1 MEILQKIG
9 IFLIFLGP
17 LVFIHELGHFL
28 VARFFGVRVEKFSI
42 GFGKSLLQ
50 FTKGDTEYK
59 FALIPLG
66 GYVKMFGDDPTRKEK
81 LTDEEK
87 KVAFNHK
94 SKFARFWIVLAG
106 PIANF
111 ILAYFIYSS
120 LILKGGEVKKFKIA
134 ELKETALMSTV
145 GFETG
150 DVIKKLNDEIIY
162 TQEDIFFLDDGS
174 NKFEVERN
182 GEIVEVKTKE
192 SVENLLEDY
201 VVNSK
206 YLIESKVFDQN
217 GNSFFLSLQSSEY
230 ANKTFNE
237 IRKNYNGIVHLFNN
251 KLKFHSTLQSTPN
264 ESLNDL
270 LLRAK
275 YFSHDLKVATVMPDS
290 AASDAS
296 LKPDDILISYNDENL
311 HSFYDLPTALK
322 KYEDK
327 EANLGII
334 RDGQE
339 LTLKI
344 TPKKVDERFLIGI
357 QSSMK
362 LAQPGVHTLPRRG
375 LVNSLKTGGLKTWK
389 GITKTFE
396 AIMKLFSFNKDVLS
410 SLGGPVAIANMAS
423 QSFHIGLE
431 HFFSLMAILS
441 INLGIF
447 NLLPVPV
454 LDGGH
459 IVLLGI
465 EAILGRPLSE
475 KKLMIVQQIGL
486 FLLLSLMAFVIIN
499 DFVRFF

>member
-28 VARFFGVRVEKFSI
+28 VARFFGVKVEKFSI
-42 GFGKSLLQ
+42 GFGKSLLK
-50 FTKGDTEYK
+50 FKKGDTEYK

-66 GYVKMFGDDPTRKEK
+66 GYVKMFGDDPTRAEK
-81 LTDEEK
+81 LTEEEK

-111 ILAYFIYSS
+111 ILAYFIYSL
-120 LILKGGEVKKFKIA
+120 LILKGGAVKKFKLA
-134 ELKETALMSTV
+134 ELKETALMSKV
-145 GFETG
+145 GFKSG
-150 DVIKKLNDEIIY
+150 DIIKKLNGDLIY
-162 TQEDIFFLDDGS
+162 TQEDIFFLDDL
-174 NKFEVERN
+174 NNNFEVQRAN
-182 GEIVEVKTKE
+182 EIVNIETSE
-192 SVENLLEDY
+192 SVEALLEDY
-201 VVNSK
+201 VQNSK
-206 YLIESKVFDQN
+206 YLIQAIVFNEN
-217 GNSFFLSLQSSEY
+217 GNKFFLSLEE
-230 ANKTFNE
+230 NE
-237 IRKNYNGIVHLFNN
+237 ILEMSLLEIEERFTGNLYLFDN
-251 KLKFHSTLQSTPN
+251 KKKYHSSLQSNTQEDMFN
-264 ESLNDL
+264 
-270 LLRAK
+270 LLRRAR
-275 YFSHDLKVATVMPDS
+275 YFVNDLKVAAVMPDS
-290 AASDAS
+290 AAQSAN
-296 LKPDDILISYNDENL
+296 LKIDDILIEYNDKPL
-311 HSFYDLPTALK
+311 HSFYDLPIALK
-322 KYEDK
+322 EFENN
-327 EANLGII
+327 EANLKII

-339 LTLKI
+339 LDLKI

-357 QSSMK
+357 QSSMM
-362 LAQPGVHTLPRRG
+362 LYDPGVHTLPSKG
-375 LVNSLKTGGLKTWK
+375 ILGSLKAGLFKTWR

-396 AIMKLFSFNKDVLS
+396 VIMKLFSFDKKVLG

-459 IVLLGI
+459 ILLLGV
-465 EAILGRPLSE
+465 ETILGKPLSE
-475 KKLMIVQQIGL
+475 KKLMIVQQTGL

-499 DFVRFF
+499 DFIRFF